1 MNSQRI
7 TVYPELNADETSTNP
22 NQTSH
27 HKCGE
32 AHPIESRAIKLAL
45 RSSQALTGSPQDL

>member
-7 TVYPELNADETSTNP
+7 TVYPELNAGETSINS

-27 HKCGE
+27 HKRGE
-32 AHPIESRAIKLAL
+32 ASPIEGRA
-45 RSSQALTGSPQDL
+45 T